1 MDPKKATAIP
11 QQTQSASR
19 GLKNIIKTMKTRNKP
34 PRPLYMRVS
43 KRPRK
48 LSEASHHT
56 CKLI

>member
-11 QQTQSASR
+11 QQTQSAST

-48 LSEASHHT
+48 LSEAST
-56 CKLI
+56 IPVN